1 MSNAIALF
9 NPDTAVVMSSKTGKT
24 GSFAKAIAFAD
35 RQSRLDLSSRIY
47 ATQLANGTFRPLVND
62 VLSSTLLPKA
72 VAEVVGAQIPAT
84 GPVSKTQLLGLC
96 SYVTKAVE
104 VKRLKAEANGKV
116 FALKGQNL
124 FLFGL
129 VEHIS
134 AEDSTTTIDA

>member
-62 VLSSTLLPKA
+62 VLSSTLLPKS
-72 VAEVVGAQIPAT
+72 VSEVVSLQIPKSGAIT
-84 GPVSKTQLLGLC
+84 KTALLGLC
-96 SYVTKAVE
+96 SHVTNAVQ
-104 VKRLKAEANGKV
+104 VKRLKAESNGKV